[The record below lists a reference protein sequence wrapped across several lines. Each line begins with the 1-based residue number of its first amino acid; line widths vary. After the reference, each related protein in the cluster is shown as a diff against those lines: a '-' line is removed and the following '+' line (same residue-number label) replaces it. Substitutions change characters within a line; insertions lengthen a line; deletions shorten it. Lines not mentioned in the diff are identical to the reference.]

1 MIWTK
6 AIVGGRLCSCPG
18 ISQRPFAHRLL
29 MIILCSISG
38 MALNASAAGELAG
51 TNAVES
57 AGPGFN
63 VQTYKVE
70 GKMLPSPEAGAA
82 LFSKHT
88 GTNVS
93 LQEIIATASELQ
105 AEYSRQ
111 GCPNMTISVAPDR
124 IRDSVVI
131 MQVFQGSMPQ
141 ILVSGKRYTI
151 SGNEM
156 TATNASDVAI
166 TNAPTATT
174 NATPHIAIEA
184 YEVTGNDLL
193 PDDVLQAVLSK
204 YIGTNVSFDDIGS
217 MIKELTLEYR
227 DRGYDTVSVTTP
239 VQRITNGIIKIQV
252 FEGTLASI
260 TISGNRYFS
269 SNNIMRALPGLK
281 TNMILNSKLFQ
292 PELDRANANQDRQ
305 IYPQIGEGADP
316 DTSTLTLVVKDRLPL
331 HAKVEFNN
339 QNSPDTPE
347 LRVNTSA
354 VYNNL
359 WQLEHSFGVQYS
371 FSPQEFKQGDQWPF
385 YDLPL
390 VANYSAF
397 YRLPLGTPG
406 SVADEVAANPGSFGY
421 SEATRKFNLPP
432 PSGAMELNLY
442 ASRSTIDTG
451 TESSPQTTILDIPGV
466 EQITQEND
474 QESLTVDETVGFRLS
489 GPIPETGPVQSTWSS
504 GLDFKTYDLT
514 TFKTN
519 NFLFYQITVNSLGN
533 PNPPTISTVSSP
545 VPVTTSQ
552 LQYLPFALRY
562 DGGQH
567 DGLGTTSFG
576 LGLSVNTWFSGT
588 VANLDNITGSTESHG
603 HWVILTPSLSRDFN
617 LYRNWVFSLRA
628 DGQWTSEPLIS
639 NEQFGIGGVA
649 SVRGYHEGEVFG
661 DTGYHISAE
670 QKTPPHLIGYVDGD
684 SPFTLRGSIYMD
696 YGEVFLL
703 DPQTLPSHTQLWS
716 AGFSLAGAV
725 GTHWEA
731 KLLFSWPFLSTAD
744 ISAYQPQFGFALDAQ
759 F

>member
-1 MIWTK
+1 LLLL
-6 AIVGGRLCSCPG
+6 ASLCFVPG
-18 ISQRPFAHRLL
+18 V
-29 MIILCSISG
+29 ILNVSTAG
-38 MALNASAAGELAG
+38 AAEIAG
-51 TNAVES
+51 TNALES
-57 AGPGFN
+57 AGAVPGFN
-63 VQTYKVE
+63 VQAYKIE
-70 GKMLPSPEAGAA
+70 GKKLPSPEAGTA

-93 LQEIIATASELQ
+93 PQEIIATASELLT
-105 AEYSRQ
+105 EYNRQ
-111 GCPNMTISVAPDR
+111 GLPNMTISVAPDR
-124 IRDSVVI
+124 IRDGVVV
-131 MQVFQGSMPQ
+131 MDVFQGTVPQ
-141 ILVSGKRYTI
+141 ILVSGRRYTI
-151 SGNEM
+151 SGNELA
-156 TATNASDVAI
+156 ATNAPVIAG
-166 TNAPTATT
+166 TNAPAATT

-184 YEVTGNDLL
+184 YEVIGNDLL
-193 PDDVLQAVLSK
+193 SDDVLQAVLSK
-204 YIGTNVSFDDIGS
+204 YVGTNVTFDDIGS

-239 VQRITNGIIKIQV
+239 IQRITNGIIKIQV

-260 TISGNRYFS
+260 TIVSNRFFS
-269 SNNIMRALPGLK
+269 SNNIMRALPGLH

-305 IYPQIGEGADP
+305 IYPQIGEGTDL

-339 QNSPDTPE
+339 QNSPDTPP

-359 WQLEHSFGVQYS
+359 WQLEHSLGVQYS

-390 VANYSAF
+390 IANYSAF
-397 YRLPLGTPG
+397 YRMPLGAPG
-406 SVADEVAANPGSFGY
+406 DVADQVAANPGSFGY

-432 PSGAMELNLY
+432 PTGAPELNMY

-451 TESSPQTTILDIPGV
+451 TEMSPQMNILDIPGV
-466 EQITQEND
+466 EQITQQND
-474 QESLTVDETVGFRLS
+474 QESLTVDETIGFRFS
-489 GPIPETGPVQSTWSS
+489 GPISETGAVQSSWSS

-519 NFLFYQITVNSLGN
+519 NFLFFQTTVDALGN

-545 VPVTTSQ
+545 VPVTTSF
-552 LQYLPFALRY
+552 LQYMPFALRY
-562 DGGQH
+562 DGSLR
-567 DGLGTTSFG
+567 DARGTTAFG

-588 VANLDNITGSTESHG
+588 TANLDSITGSAESRG
-603 HWVILTPSLSRDFN
+603 HWVTLTPSLLRDFDIYN
-617 LYRNWVFSLRA
+617 NWIFSVRA
-628 DGQWTSEPLIS
+628 DGQWASEPLIS
-639 NEQFGIGGVA
+639 NEQFGAGGVA

-661 DTGYHISAE
+661 DTGYHVSAE
-670 QKTPPHLIGYVDGD
+670 QKTPPHLVGYVNGD
-684 SPFTLRGSIYMD
+684 QPLTFRGSIYMD
-696 YGEVFLL
+696 YAEVFLL

>member
-1 MIWTK
+1 MNVST
-6 AIVGGRLCSCPG
+6 AG
-18 ISQRPFAHRLL
+18 
-29 MIILCSISG
+29 
-38 MALNASAAGELAG
+38 AAEIAG
-51 TNAVES
+51 TIALES
-57 AGPGFN
+57 AGAVPGFN
-63 VQTYKVE
+63 VQAYKIE
-70 GKMLPSPEAGAA
+70 GKKLPSPEAGTA

-93 LQEIIATASELQ
+93 PQEIIATASELLT
-105 AEYSRQ
+105 EYNRQ
-111 GCPNMTISVAPDR
+111 GLPNMTISVAPDR
-124 IRDSVVI
+124 IRDGVVV
-131 MQVFQGSMPQ
+131 MDVFQGTVPQ
-141 ILVSGKRYTI
+141 ILVSGRRYTI
-151 SGNEM
+151 SGNELA
-156 TATNASDVAI
+156 ATNAPVIAG
-166 TNAPTATT
+166 TNAPAATT

-184 YEVTGNDLL
+184 YEVIGNDLL
-193 PDDVLQAVLSK
+193 SDDVLQAVLSK
-204 YIGTNVSFDDIGS
+204 YVGTNVTFDDIGS

-239 VQRITNGIIKIQV
+239 IQRITNGIIKIQV

-260 TISGNRYFS
+260 TIVSNRFFS
-269 SNNIMRALPGLK
+269 SNNIMRALPGLH

-305 IYPQIGEGADP
+305 IYPQIGEGTDL

-339 QNSPDTPE
+339 QNSPDTPP

-359 WQLEHSFGVQYS
+359 WQLEHSLGVQYS

-390 VANYSAF
+390 IANYSAF
-397 YRLPLGTPG
+397 YRMPLGAPG
-406 SVADEVAANPGSFGY
+406 DVADQVAANPGSFGY

-432 PSGAMELNLY
+432 PTGAPELNMY

-451 TESSPQTTILDIPGV
+451 TEMSPQMNILDIPGV
-466 EQITQEND
+466 EQITQQND
-474 QESLTVDETVGFRLS
+474 QESLTVDETIGFRFS
-489 GPIPETGPVQSTWSS
+489 GPISETGAVQSSWSS

-519 NFLFYQITVNSLGN
+519 NFLFIQTTVDALGN

-545 VPVTTSQ
+545 VPVTTSF
-552 LQYLPFALRY
+552 LQYMPFALRY
-562 DGGQH
+562 DGSLR
-567 DGLGTTSFG
+567 DARGTTAFG

-588 VANLDNITGSTESHG
+588 TANLDSITGSPESRG
-603 HWVILTPSLSRDFN
+603 HWVTLMPSLLRDFDIYN
-617 LYRNWVFSLRA
+617 NWIFSVRA
-628 DGQWTSEPLIS
+628 DGQWASEPLIS
-639 NEQFGIGGVA
+639 NEQFGAGGVA

-661 DTGYHISAE
+661 DTGYHVSAE
-670 QKTPPHLIGYVDGD
+670 QKTPPHLVGYVNGD
-684 SPFTLRGSIYMD
+684 QPLTFRGSIYMD
-696 YGEVFLL
+696 YAEVFLL